1 VGLERA
7 KPEIGALLGVLDRH
21 GVHYVVT
28 GSVAA
33 RLHGVPL
40 EPGDL
45 DVTPSSDQEN
55 LGRLAAAL
63 EELGAD
69 IDPEEPF
76 GRWETGD
83 DGERRWLAFEPTD
96 ADRKAREEW
105 RPRPEDPASFDHLVR
120 TRFGALDVV
129 PEIAGS
135 YEELQ
140 RRATLIEVD
149 GRSVWIESIEDQL
162 ATLTIPRRSKDASR
176 VRALRAIQLGY
187 AHGEGA

>member
-1 VGLERA
+1 VPWERA
-7 KPEIGALLGVLDRH
+7 KPDIEALLAVLDRH

-28 GSVAA
+28 GSAAA

-45 DVTPSSDQEN
+45 DVTPASDQEN
-55 LGRLAAAL
+55 LSRLAAAL
-63 EELGAD
+63 EEVGAD
-69 IDPEEPF
+69 LDPEEPF

-96 ADRKAREEW
+96 ADRIAREEW
-105 RPRPEDPASFDHLVR
+105 RPRPDDPASFDHLVR

-135 YEELQ
+135 YEEL
-140 RRATLIEVD
+140 RGRAALIQVD
-149 GRSVWIESIEDQL
+149 GRSVWTESIEDQL
-162 ATLTIPRRSKDASR
+162 ATLTIPRRPKDADR
-176 VRALRAIQLGY
+176 VQALRAIQRGC
-187 AHGEGA
+187 ADG